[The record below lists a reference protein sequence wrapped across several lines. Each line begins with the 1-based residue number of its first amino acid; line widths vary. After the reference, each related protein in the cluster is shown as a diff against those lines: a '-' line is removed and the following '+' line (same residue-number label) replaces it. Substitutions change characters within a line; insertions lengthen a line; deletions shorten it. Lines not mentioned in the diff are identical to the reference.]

1 MSEYFSNFPKIL
13 YDIDGTSGRNPNYST
28 AVNMLIRQKFRDA
41 IKDDI
46 TIYYPYVIPEEVKRP
61 DILSYQIYGDVKF
74 TWTIFLANQIFDPY
88 WQWPMDTRT
97 FENYLIGKYGS
108 VEESKLKVEYYEK
121 IWQERVEATGTSD
134 PIPEQTVR
142 IDYTTY
148 LETNTDLRRIK
159 YAYEYEQD
167 KNESL
172 RSIQLIQPVFISSVL
187 DEARGLFR

>member
-13 YDIDGTSGRNPNYST
+13 YDIDGTSGRDPNYST

-187 DEARGLFR
+187 DEARGFFR

>member
-13 YDIDGTSGRNPNYST
+13 YDIDGTSGRDPNYST

-134 PIPEQTVR
+134 PIPEQTVK

-187 DEARGLFR
+187 DEARGFFR

>member
-13 YDIDGTSGRNPNYST
+13 YDIDGTSGRDPNYST
-28 AVNMLIRQKFRDA
+28 AINMLIRQKFRDA

-187 DEARGLFR
+187 DEARGFFR